1 MYMCT
6 CVCVSVL
13 LECFL
18 TDHLGVVG
26 AADPARD
33 ELQRL
38 PLDRAHA
45 PDQRLLS
52 NHLAYGHST
61 QEGLHNSQNTTTT
74 TTACTNSLCSMTRT
88 C

>member
-1 MYMCT
+1 MFMHISVT
-6 CVCVSVL
+6 LLSQIDVTHLPENIFVCL
-13 LECFL
+13 CAFECYFL

-45 PDQRLLS
+45 ADQRLLGD
-52 NHLAYGHST
+52 HLA
-61 QEGLHNSQNTTTT
+61 
-74 TTACTNSLCSMTRT
+74 
-88 C
+88 